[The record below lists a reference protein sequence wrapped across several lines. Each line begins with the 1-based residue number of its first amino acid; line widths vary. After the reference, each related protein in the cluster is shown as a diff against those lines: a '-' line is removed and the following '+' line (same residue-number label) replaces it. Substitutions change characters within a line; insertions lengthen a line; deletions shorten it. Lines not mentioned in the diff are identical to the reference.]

1 MSKAEILAE
10 LPRLSA
16 QERAEILERLW
27 NLEEANGP
35 TPREKTL
42 LNDAQASYEANPSA
56 GAPWREVEKR
66 VRGHS

>member
-27 NLEEANGP
+27 NLEEATGP
-35 TPREKTL
+35 TQREKTL

>member
-27 NLEEANGP
+27 DLEEASGP
-35 TPREKTL
+35 TPGEKAL
-42 LNDAQASYEANPSA
+42 LNDAQASYDAKSSA
-56 GAPWREVEKR
+56 DAPWRDVEKR
-66 VRGHS
+66 LRDRS